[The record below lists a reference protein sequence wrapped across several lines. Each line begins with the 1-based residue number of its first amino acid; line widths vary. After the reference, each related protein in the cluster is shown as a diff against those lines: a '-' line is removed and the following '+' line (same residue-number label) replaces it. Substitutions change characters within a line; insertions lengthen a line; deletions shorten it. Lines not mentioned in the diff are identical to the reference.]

1 MKKKNLLYFGNTMMI
16 LLMILTIITT
26 ISFIRLKTHG
36 ESNTKISQ
44 EVSSLKEDIKNYNDL
59 KINYT
64 VEDAKNEMM
73 EDEIDLKGST
83 NDLKDS
89 IIDGVTIVYDETKS
103 SEDYDKLKEK
113 IPSTLGKD
121 FSDKLL
127 LLAKPSL
134 SQTGKPLT
142 PFGSLVSVT
151 VDFGEYDIMDHTIDC
166 LVIVEYKSPEMDA
179 SHTGAEDK
187 KAEVSILHGFDAFSL
202 SFNAK
207 NKDVKLLDYQN
218 TIKNEVQNNE

>member
-1 MKKKNLLYFGNTMMI
+1 MKKNNLLYFGNTIII

-36 ESNTKISQ
+36 ENNSKISQ

-59 KINYT
+59 KIDYT
-64 VEDAKNEMM
+64 LEDAKNEIV
-73 EDEIDLKGST
+73 EDEIDLKGIT
-83 NDLKDS
+83 DDLKGS
-89 IIDGVTIVYDETKS
+89 IVNGVTTVYDETKT

-113 IPSTLGKD
+113 IPSAVGKD
-121 FSDKLL
+121 FADKLL
-127 LLAKPSL
+127 SLAKPSL
-134 SQTGKPLT
+134 SQTGKLLT
-142 PFGSLVSVT
+142 PFGGLINVT
-151 VDFGEYDIMDHTIDC
+151 VDFGEYDILDHTIDC

-187 KAEVSILHGFDAFSL
+187 KTEVSILHGFDAFSL
-202 SFNAK
+202 SFNTK
-207 NKDVKLLDYQN
+207 DKDVKLLDYQN